1 MAGGEQRGQGRA
13 VGQADGHQRRQ
24 AEPFG
29 EGRDQVG
36 EVFQAQFRRQLQV
49 AALAR
54 QVEQD
59 HRVLGEQFADLA
71 GERAEALEGAAQQ
84 EHRRARVVGAGG
96 EGLEAQ
102 LPAV

>member
-29 EGRDQVG
+29 EGRDQVS

-71 GERAEALEGAAQQ
+71 GERAEALEAPPSRSTGGHGSSARAAK
-84 EHRRARVVGAGG
+84 AW
-96 EGLEAQ
+96 
-102 LPAV
+102 